1 MLFSFQDKSRSVLVS
16 DDASATT
23 LLLILIRDDDD
34 DEFKF
39 VRGLNIFSQRF
50 FAATTTTRE
59 QQKRGV
65 VLIIDF
71 SDEEETEEEEIMVLL
86 FMMMMPCA
94 LYRYIHRERESAKL
108 FFPLERSK
116 SRSRALTNGERC
128 ATLSFLLSVCLRA
141 NKKRQNFFVS
151 SVVFVRSRVFS
162 ERFLREGWCFGHHG
176 KQKKLQ
182 REREREKEREGES
195 APQERQTQTQ
205 KDGERRR
212 KKTESRILG
221 REDDI
226 VRDDDDSDDER
237 ISSSPPG
244 KISRGEEE
252 EMEQKERANDGGAR
266 HGRENPV
273 RGEKHVHHPA
283 RRKRCETGGN

>member
-34 DEFKF
+34 DDDEFKF
-39 VRGLNIFSQRF
+39 VRGMFARF

-71 SDEEETEEEEIMVLL
+71 SDEEETEEEEIMLL

-94 LYRYIHRERESAKL
+94 LYRYIHRERKSAKL

-116 SRSRALTNGERC
+116 SRSRALMNGERC
-128 ATLSFLLSVCLRA
+128 ATLSFLLVCLSESELKGKTLCLLSFSCA
-141 NKKRQNFFVS
+141 L
-151 SVVFVRSRVFS
+151 VFS
-162 ERFLREGWCFGHHG
+162 ERFLREVGVLDTTGS
-176 KQKKLQ
+176 KKSF
-182 REREREKEREGES
+182 RERERKSAKER
-195 APQERQTQTQ
+195 AHRKKDRQTQ

-226 VRDDDDSDDER
+226 VRDDDDL
-237 ISSSPPG
+237 I
-244 KISRGEEE
+244 
-252 EMEQKERANDGGAR
+252 
-266 HGRENPV
+266 
-273 RGEKHVHHPA
+273 
-283 RRKRCETGGN
+283 

>member
-39 VRGLNIFSQRF
+39 VRGLNIFSQPF

-71 SDEEETEEEEIMVLL
+71 SDEEETEEEEIMLLL

-141 NKKRQNFFVS
+141 NNKRQNFVS

-162 ERFLREGWCFGHHG
+162 ERFLREVGVLDTTGS
-176 KQKKLQ
+176 KKSF
-182 REREREKEREGES
+182 RERERERKSAKER
-195 APQERQTQTQ
+195 AHRK
-205 KDGERRR
+205 KDRHRRR
-212 KKTESRILG
+212 KTEK
-221 REDDI
+221 ED
-226 VRDDDDSDDER
+226 
-237 ISSSPPG
+237 
-244 KISRGEEE
+244 GE
-252 EMEQKERANDGGAR
+252 
-266 HGRENPV
+266 
-273 RGEKHVHHPA
+273 
-283 RRKRCETGGN
+283 

>member
-116 SRSRALTNGERC
+116 SRSRALTNGERFKQ
-128 ATLSFLLSVCLRA
+128 LFPSFLSVCLRA

-151 SVVFVRSRVFS
+151 CVVFVRSRVFS

-182 REREREKEREGES
+182 RERERERARRRERT
-195 APQERQTQTQ
+195 ARKTDT
-205 KDGERRR
+205 DAERRR
-212 KKTESRILG
+212 KTEKED
-221 REDDI
+221 RE
-226 VRDDDDSDDER
+226 
-237 ISSSPPG
+237 
-244 KISRGEEE
+244 
-252 EMEQKERANDGGAR
+252 
-266 HGRENPV
+266 
-273 RGEKHVHHPA
+273 
-283 RRKRCETGGN
+283 

>member
-1 MLFSFQDKSRSVLVS
+1 MLFSFQDESRSVLVS

-34 DEFKF
+34 DDDEFKF
-39 VRGLNIFSQRF
+39 VRGMFARF

-116 SRSRALTNGERC
+116 SRSRALTNGERFKQ
-128 ATLSFLLSVCLRA
+128 LFPSFLSVCLRA
-141 NKKRQNFFVS
+141 NKKRQNFVS
-151 SVVFVRSRVFS
+151 CVVFVRSRVFS

-182 REREREKEREGES
+182 RERERKSAKER
-195 APQERQTQTQ
+195 AHRK
-205 KDGERRR
+205 KDRHRRR
-212 KKTESRILG
+212 KTEKED
-221 REDDI
+221 RE
-226 VRDDDDSDDER
+226 
-237 ISSSPPG
+237 
-244 KISRGEEE
+244 
-252 EMEQKERANDGGAR
+252 
-266 HGRENPV
+266 
-273 RGEKHVHHPA
+273 
-283 RRKRCETGGN
+283 

>member
-23 LLLILIRDDDD
+23 LLLILIRDDDDDD

-116 SRSRALTNGERC
+116 SRSRALTNGERFKQ
-128 ATLSFLLSVCLRA
+128 LFPSFLSVCLRA
-141 NKKRQNFFVS
+141 NNKRQNFVS
-151 SVVFVRSRVFS
+151 CVVFVRSRVFS

-182 REREREKEREGES
+182 RERERERARRRERT
-195 APQERQTQTQ
+195 ARKTDT
-205 KDGERRR
+205 DAERRR
-212 KKTESRILG
+212 KTEKED
-221 REDDI
+221 RE
-226 VRDDDDSDDER
+226 
-237 ISSSPPG
+237 
-244 KISRGEEE
+244 
-252 EMEQKERANDGGAR
+252 
-266 HGRENPV
+266 
-273 RGEKHVHHPA
+273 
-283 RRKRCETGGN
+283 

>member
-116 SRSRALTNGERC
+116 SRSRALTNGERFKQ
-128 ATLSFLLSVCLRA
+128 LFPSFLSVCLRA
-141 NKKRQNFFVS
+141 NKKRQNFVS
-151 SVVFVRSRVFS
+151 CVVFVRSRVFS

-182 REREREKEREGES
+182 RERERERARRRERT
-195 APQERQTQTQ
+195 ARKTDT
-205 KDGERRR
+205 DAERRR
-212 KKTESRILG
+212 KTEKED
-221 REDDI
+221 RE
-226 VRDDDDSDDER
+226 
-237 ISSSPPG
+237 
-244 KISRGEEE
+244 
-252 EMEQKERANDGGAR
+252 
-266 HGRENPV
+266 
-273 RGEKHVHHPA
+273 
-283 RRKRCETGGN
+283 